1 MTKNGRIAY
10 MNEMLEKAFD
20 SIPAAEVLLL
30 QTLDALFAPKQIA
43 TQFTL
48 VVMLQGLVMLWR
60 AAANPIGAQLQL
72 FLSCNSRNEKEL
84 MNHMAKTAK
93 TYREWKIFAEQLD
106 KLRGYDKW
114 RSVDEDLLF
123 DYRILKKRIEDTVQM
138 IKQDD
143 IFNLMFRLRG
153 ALARDQYGMQNEGLF
168 TKATVG
174 TKYVIENYHE
184 TVVCAL
190 NYICDSPSGDDIP
203 MDAKLAFFNE
213 TRHAYGRT
221 AFLLSGGAYLGYYH
235 MGVSRALWQEGL
247 LPRVISGAS
256 AGSLMAA
263 MIGTRTDDGLDEI
276 FHPEYGHT
284 KFRRDF
290 FRYSNIPTS
299 NIAKKLQT
307 LIPEN
312 LRWIGDILLSFI
324 FDGKIV
330 NLDTEHFKRVV
341 LDNIGTWTFQEAFD
355 RTGRIINITV
365 APLNNYDPPRLLN
378 YLTAPHVCVWSAAVA
393 SCALPG
399 FFESSLLIVKEP
411 NGNFRPEHEWTRQ
424 GLLDPD
430 VVVASGQSYS
440 DGSLENDLPMQ
451 QLSELFNVNHF
462 IISQANPHS
471 ALLSTLSLKA
481 NVWTSSVYGVAVAY
495 VRFLKA
501 QCRDWLRNIV
511 SLLNFRSNAP
521 SWSTKR
527 GFFQTLTQD
536 YEGREIDVTI
546 MPWVGHIGVIQ
557 AFWNVLKNPTDAEY
571 SSVVAYAEANT
582 WPFISRIKAHCM
594 VEMTLD
600 KCVQRLRK
608 RFSSEPEK
616 GSGMKD
622 RTPSFYTSRSI
633 VNLSGLSVADPVP
646 LKTRLVKK
654 PSNMSQSSNS
664 GDNLG
669 QFDGSKNSLSGLLE
683 KIDEDAIKQNLSS
696 KSSDDNNYILQSI
709 SGEGTSPRL
718 ADELLATFDDVI
730 KVPTH
735 KTTTMANFYYKK
747 SKSTENLDD
756 LNSSQQSL
764 ASNE

>member
-1 MTKNGRIAY
+1 MKLEELIAQVTSI
-10 MNEMLEKAFD
+10 LEKA
-20 SIPAAEVLLL
+20 SNNVPQAEMLLL
-30 QTLDALFAPKQIA
+30 QTLDALFVPKQIA
-43 TQFTL
+43 TQFGL
-48 VVMLQGLVMLWR
+48 VVVLQGIVMIWR

-72 FLSCNSRNEKEL
+72 FLSANSRKEKEL
-84 MNHMAKTAK
+84 MNNMSTKAK
-93 TYREWKIFAEQLD
+93 TYREWKVYAEQLD
-106 KLRGYDKW
+106 KLRGCDKW
-114 RSVDEDLLF
+114 RSEDEDILF
-123 DYRILKKRIEDTVQM
+123 DSRILKKRISDTVQM
-138 IKQDD
+138 VKQDD

-174 TKYVIENYHE
+174 TKYIIENYHE

-190 NYICDSPSGDDIP
+190 NHICDSPSGDDIP

-221 AFLLSGGAYLGYYH
+221 ALLLSGGAYLGYYH
-235 MGVSRALWQEGL
+235 MGVSKALWEEGL

-263 MIGTRTDDGLDEI
+263 MIGTKTDEGLDET
-276 FHPEYGHT
+276 FNPEFGHT

-290 FRYSNIPTS
+290 FRYSSVPNST
-299 NIAKKLQT
+299 IAKKLQKFVP
-307 LIPEN
+307 LN
-312 LRWIGDILLSFI
+312 LRWIADTILCFI

-341 LDNIGTWTFQEAFD
+341 LDNVGTCTFQEAFD

-411 NGNFRPEHEWTRQ
+411 NGAFRPEHEWTRQ
-424 GLLDPD
+424 GLLEADT
-430 VVVASGQSYS
+430 VVAGGQTYS

-471 ALLSTLSLKA
+471 ALLSTLSLRA
-481 NVWTSSVYGVAVAY
+481 NVWTSSLYGVVVAY

-511 SLLNFRSNAP
+511 SLVNFRSNAP
-521 SWSTKR
+521 VWSTKR

-557 AFWNVLKNPTDAEY
+557 AFWNILKNPTDMEY
-571 SSVVAYAEANT
+571 NSVVAHAESNT

-608 RFSSEPEK
+608 RFSREPDNGVGK
-616 GSGMKD
+616 MID

-633 VNLSGLSVADPVP
+633 VNLSGLSVSDPVP
-646 LKTRLVKK
+646 LKTQLHRY
-654 PSNMSQSSNS
+654 PSNTSQNSADAIVQLSNS
-664 GDNLG
+664 
-669 QFDGSKNSLSGLLE
+669 SKNSLSGYLE
-683 KIDEDAIKQNLSS
+683 NMIDDQNKANFAASS
-696 KSSDDNNYILQSI
+696 ADDYNNLQSL
-709 SGEGTSPRL
+709 SDEASPRL
-718 ADELLATFDDVI
+718 IDELLPKATFEDVL

-747 SKSTENLDD
+747 SKSTDQLDEQAS
-756 LNSSQQSL
+756 NSSLGS
-764 ASNE
+764 SNE

>member
-1 MTKNGRIAY
+1 
-10 MNEMLEKAFD
+10 MNIDKLINHASSIVEKAFNRL
-20 SIPAAEVLLL
+20 PQAEVLLL
-30 QTLDALFAPKQIA
+30 QTLDVLFVPKQIA
-43 TQFTL
+43 TQFAI
-48 VVMLQGLVMLWR
+48 VVVLQGIVMIWR
-60 AAANPIGAQLQL
+60 AAANPIGTQLQL
-72 FLSCNSRNEKEL
+72 FLSSNSRKEKEF
-84 MNHMAKTAK
+84 MHHMTKTVK
-93 TYREWKIFAEQLD
+93 TYREWKVYAEQLD

-114 RSVDEDLLF
+114 RSEDEDLLF
-123 DYRILKKRIEDTVQM
+123 DSRILKKRITDTVQM

-174 TKYVIENYHE
+174 TKYIIENYHE
-184 TVVCAL
+184 TVVSAL
-190 NYICDSPSGDDIP
+190 NYICDSPSGEDIP

-221 AFLLSGGAYLGYYH
+221 ALLLSGGAYLGYYH
-235 MGVSRALWQEGL
+235 MGVSKALWEEGL

-263 MIGTRTDDGLDEI
+263 MIGTKTDEGLDEA
-276 FHPEYGHT
+276 FHPEFGHT

-290 FRYSNIPTS
+290 FRYSSVPTS
-299 NIAKKLQT
+299 SIAKKLQK

-312 LRWIGDILLSFI
+312 LRWIGDILLCFI

-341 LDNIGTWTFQEAFD
+341 LDNVGTCTFQEAFD

-411 NGNFRPEHEWTRQ
+411 NGVFRPEHEWTRQ
-424 GLLDPD
+424 GLLEADT
-430 VVVASGQSYS
+430 VIAGGQTYS

-471 ALLSTLSLKA
+471 ALLSTLSLRA
-481 NVWTSSVYGVAVAY
+481 NVWTSSVYGVVVAY

-511 SLLNFRSNAP
+511 SLINFRSNAP
-521 SWSTKR
+521 AWSTKR

-571 SSVVAYAEANT
+571 SSVVAHAETNT

-608 RFSSEPEK
+608 RFSREPDTGK
-616 GSGMKD
+616 MID

-646 LKTRLVKK
+646 LKTQLHKK
-654 PSNMSQSSNS
+654 ATHVSQNS
-664 GDNLG
+664 PNSA
-669 QFDGSKNSLSGLLE
+669 DGLNQHNDSSKNSLSGILE
-683 KIDEDAIKQNLSS
+683 KEMDDENKNIVSS
-696 KSSDDNNYILQSI
+696 TDDYNNMFSLSDD
-709 SGEGTSPRL
+709 TSPRIVDDL
-718 ADELLATFDDVI
+718 IPKTTFDEVL

-747 SKSTENLDD
+747 SKSSDNLDD
-756 LNSSQQSL
+756 QARSTNSL
-764 ASNE
+764 GSNE